1 MEKTETKPSPPSD
14 VPTGILYHTANI
26 LRFAKEAGVRRHLLQ
41 LVRILRTGA
50 AIRLIYNWA
59 TVSGG

>member
-1 MEKTETKPSPPSD
+1 MEESETKPSSQSD
-14 VPTGILYHTANI
+14 VSTGILHHTANI
-26 LRFAKEAGVRRHLLQ
+26 SRFAKWAGVRRHLLQ

-50 AIRLIYNWA
+50 AIRLIYNRA